1 MGVFMDP
8 STKFGFIRIFGQEN
22 HKRILMDFLNAV
34 IEGKYH
40 VDHVNY
46 QDAGTIT
53 GV

>member
-34 IEGKYH
+34 FEGKFH
-40 VDHVNY
+40 VDNVNY
-46 QDAGTIT
+46 QDAGIIT